1 MSGAR
6 LCSVLGELGIGGH
19 GSFEPDSFEWPFQY
33 EEYEQLLN
41 EGKLLEGE
49 DLDSAYDSIS
59 AFSSRKDNQEALFRN
74 EERLTEI
81 REAKSAYKEDAL
93 EMQKQL
99 QRQKSQ
105 FSLLAGQVSSL
116 IQGKRARVAAVAAVN
131 GQLAALDEKL
141 AARNLEMDAVLGKIA
156 STAQKLAHYH
166 KGDENTVFLAY
177 SDFHSYLIGDLACG
191 KELNLWFSKQFDKGP
206 FRLVAEEGKSNCSW
220 VSLDVIT
227 TCLKRVYGSLTMRL
241 ESSPTIMIQRLIDRI
256 QKSNWNEVFKA
267 KADGSVKNLNSRI

>member
-33 EEYEQLLN
+33 EEVAPVLDWICSSLRPSNVLSPSELSQYEQLLN

-59 AFSSRKDNQEALFRN
+59 AFSSRKDNQEALFGN

-99 QRQKSQ
+99 ERQKSQ

-141 AARNLEMDAVLGKIA
+141 AGRNLEMDAVLGKIA
-156 STAQKLAHYH
+156 STAQELAHYH

-191 KELNLWFSKQFDKGP
+191 KELNQWFSKQFDKVLG
-206 FRLVAEEGKSNCSW
+206 LTIYYSNIVHLIVSTCTWDICLWNKEHCIVGGKTFHSSF
-220 VSLDVIT
+220 LFTTVI
-227 TCLKRVYGSLTMRL
+227 
-241 ESSPTIMIQRLIDRI
+241 
-256 QKSNWNEVFKA
+256 
-267 KADGSVKNLNSRI
+267 